1 MPLSIILCP
10 SSGALFDKIVQAAES
25 GNPIIHVALDLGTG
39 IACEDVW
46 PMLRL
51 VPASRYGP
59 SVRRVPLT
67 ILSAEQ
73 EQAITAYLMA
83 RVGTARYDL
92 FQIPLDLAG
101 DLTHHWID
109 SPWHNTRAVCSSVI
123 MEALAAV
130 GIAPF
135 APRDPATLQPSDIA
149 TWCDAGLPALLT
161 GTTTTT
167 VTTVSVTADPPAVA
181 APGAV

>member
-1 MPLSIILCP
+1 MPLSILLCP
-10 SSGALFDKIVQAAES
+10 SSGALFDKIVQSAEG
-25 GNPIIHVALDLGTG
+25 GNPIVHVALDLGTG

-51 VPASRYGP
+51 VPVSRYGP
-59 SVRRVPLT
+59 SVRHVPLT

-109 SPWHNTRAVCSSVI
+109 SPWRDTRAVCSSVI
-123 MEALAAV
+123 MEALASV

-135 APRDPATLQPSDIA
+135 APRDPATLQPSDVA
-149 TWCDAGLPALLT
+149 DWCDAGMPALLA
-161 GTTTTT
+161 GTTTT
-167 VTTVSVTADPPAVA
+167 VTGVTTTAADPPLAVA
-181 APGAV
+181 TGLA